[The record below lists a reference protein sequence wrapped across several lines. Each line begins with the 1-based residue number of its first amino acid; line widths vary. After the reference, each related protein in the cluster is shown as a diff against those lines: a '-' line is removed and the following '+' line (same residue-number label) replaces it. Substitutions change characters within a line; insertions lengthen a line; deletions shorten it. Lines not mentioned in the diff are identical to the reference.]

1 MPNEYRGYVQG
12 RGDTR
17 WYKLSARLKKELPP
31 YCWICS
37 EEIDLTLH
45 HTHKKSWT
53 LDHMVPLSKGGDP
66 YDENNLRP
74 AHRDCNSRRGT
85 GDRPEGTPR
94 KRGPKPKQSRVW

>member
-1 MPNEYRGYVQG
+1 MPRDYQGYVQG

-17 WYKLSARLKKELPP
+17 WYKLSARLRKELPP

-45 HTHKKSWT
+45 RNHKKSWT
-53 LDHMVPLSKGGDP
+53 LDHLVPLSAGGDP
-66 YDENNLRP
+66 YDESNLRP

-85 GDRPEGTPR
+85 KAEAEPK
-94 KRGPKPKQSRVW
+94 KRGPKPKQSRAW